1 MIDAAHA
8 TLFLPK
14 IAATATGGSVR
25 SYAQMYSVMRGES
38 REIVIFFV
46 LVVLVCWCQLYA
58 RELTSSTEWWELGL
72 RTA

>member
-25 SYAQMYSVMRGES
+25 NYAHIARGNC

-46 LVVLVCWCQLYA
+46 
-58 RELTSSTEWWELGL
+58 
-72 RTA
+72 